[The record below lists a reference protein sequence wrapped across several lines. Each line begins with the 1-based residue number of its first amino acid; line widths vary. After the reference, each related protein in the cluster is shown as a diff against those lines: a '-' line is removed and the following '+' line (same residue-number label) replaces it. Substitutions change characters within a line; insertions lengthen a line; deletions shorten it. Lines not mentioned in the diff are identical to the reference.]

1 MNTASEP
8 LDQEFRIVAPDGCV
22 RWPRTAGHIAEDQ
35 TSGQF
40 PDVEVAELSGTVVHE
55 LRQPMA
61 SILLNARAAVQM
73 LDATADAVDI
83 PELRAILEEIISAD
97 QRASRLITG
106 ARDLLRATPLAV
118 EPVAVSDL
126 IDDVLGITR
135 ADIASH
141 QVKLE
146 RQIDA
151 EAPPVLGD
159 RTQLQQVLVNL
170 IVNACEAMDG
180 RPPAERRLVIRAV
193 GAFGGYS
200 HLAVCDTGPGITV
213 SPADRVFE
221 PFVTAKPDGLGL
233 GLAICRRIVTA
244 HGGTIWA
251 ENNEPRGASFHFN
264 IPGASVRR
272 AAELKS
278 GATPLV
284 PRQSKLSGKATAA
297 RAASQ
302 KIREETRAIVMQI
315 LSGRQGRVTA

>member
-1 MNTASEP
+1 MSTASEP
-8 LDQEFRIVAPDGCV
+8 LDQDFRVAAPGGS
-22 RWPRTAGHIAEDQ
+22 PRRLRTTAHHVEDQ
-35 TSGQF
+35 ASGQF
-40 PDVEVAELSGTVVHE
+40 PGVEVAELSGTVVHE

-61 SILLNARAAVQM
+61 SILLNARAAVRM
-73 LDATADAVDI
+73 LDAPAGVMNV
-83 PELRAILEEIISAD
+83 PELRAVLQEIISAD

-106 ARDLLRATPLAV
+106 VRDLLRATPLAV
-118 EPVAVSDL
+118 EPVAVPDL
-126 IDDVLGITR
+126 IDEVLSITR
-135 ADIASH
+135 GDITSH
-141 QVKLE
+141 QVTVE

-151 EAPPVLGD
+151 DVPPVLGD

-251 ENNEPRGASFHFN
+251 ENNESRGASFHLN
-264 IPGASVRR
+264 IPGTS
-272 AAELKS
+272 
-278 GATPLV
+278 
-284 PRQSKLSGKATAA
+284 AA
-297 RAASQ
+297 RAASR
-302 KIREETRAIVMQI
+302 KTREDKRAIVMRI
-315 LSGRQGRVTA
+315 LGDRQARGTA